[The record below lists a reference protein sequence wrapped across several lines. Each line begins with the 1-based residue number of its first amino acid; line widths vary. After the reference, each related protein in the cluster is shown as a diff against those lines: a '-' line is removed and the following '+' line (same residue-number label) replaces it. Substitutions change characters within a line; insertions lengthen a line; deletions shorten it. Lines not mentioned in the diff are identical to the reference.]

1 MLSNT
6 KKTFHNFLTN
16 TPRLIWGL
24 LLTYSSISPSHA
36 QDTSKTSSVKWDL
49 QTCLDYAKQNN
60 LQLNTLRNQ
69 KRTSEQE
76 YLLSRSAIL
85 PNLYGS
91 ATQYAAHSNQL
102 NISNNRYQSSISPSG
117 SYGLTSS
124 WTLYQGGYLK
134 SDIQQKNL
142 SVESANLSVLQQ
154 ENDITLQITQ
164 YYLNILLDKESIIY
178 QENVVSTSQAQVDQA
193 ARQLAAGSIARKNV
207 AQFRSQLANDKYTL
221 ITSQN
226 AKRQDLLTLKQVL
239 ELPSSIQFDIAEPD
253 TIISKKSVASLSE
266 VQATALRTRPEVKNS
281 EVGVDIARYG
291 LKKAQSGYQPTVTA
305 SGALSSSYINGS
317 GYFNQL
323 NNGFYQQVGLTLS
336 VPIFTKRLNKTNVE
350 EAKINI
356 DQANL
361 TLKDTKNTLSLNI
374 EKAYINVVNAEN
386 QYDAAEEAF
395 KYNQETYRIANEQL
409 KLGVSNMVEFLQQKE
424 LYIQALQQY
433 IQAKYNAALTIEIYD
448 FYNGEAV
455 KL

>member
-1 MLSNT
+1 MRT
-6 KKTFHNFLTN
+6 
-16 TPRLIWGL
+16 LISTA
-24 LLTYSSISPSHA
+24 LLTGIFLSSPVIA
-36 QDTSKTSSVKWDL
+36 QDTTKTSSVKWNL
-49 QTCLDYAKQNN
+49 QQCLDYAKKNN
-60 LQLNTLRNQ
+60 VQLNTLKYQ
-69 KRTSEQE
+69 QLTSEQE
-76 YLLSRSAIL
+76 YLLSKSAVL

-91 ATQYAAHSNQL
+91 ASQTAGHLNQL
-102 NISNNRYQSSISPSG
+102 NNARQYKSALSTSG
-117 SYGLTSS
+117 QYGLTSS

-164 YYLNILLDKESIIY
+164 DYLNILLDKESIIY
-178 QENVVSTSQAQVDQA
+178 QENVVGTSKAQVEQA
-193 ARQLAAGSIARKNV
+193 DRRLAAGSIARKDV
-207 AQFRSQLANDKYTL
+207 AQFKSQLANDKYTL
-221 ITSQN
+221 ITSEN
-226 AKRQDLLTLKQVL
+226 AKRQDLLTLKQIL
-239 ELPSSIQFDIAEPD
+239 QLPSATQFDIAEPD
-253 TIISKKSVASLSE
+253 TIISKKSVTSLSE
-266 VQATALRTRPEVKNS
+266 VQSTALRSRPEVKNS
-281 EVGVDIARYG
+281 ELGVEIAKIG
-291 LKKAQSGYQPTVTA
+291 LDKAQSGYKPTITA
-305 SGALSSSYINGS
+305 SGSIGS
-317 GYFNQL
+317 GYANGTPAYFNQL
-323 NNGFYQQVGLTLS
+323 SNGFNQQVGLSLS
-336 VPIFTKRLNKTNVE
+336 VPIFTRRINKTNVE
-350 EAKINI
+350 VAKISI

-374 EKAYINVVNAEN
+374 EKAYINVVNAQN